1 MPNSQTPNIQNTQ
14 YELVPLG
21 RLTPH
26 PKNARQGDVGAVY
39 QSIEANG
46 FFGALV
52 VQRSTHHILVGN
64 HRFLAAR
71 DAKMPEVPV
80 LWVDV
85 DDERALR
92 ILLADNKTSDDA
104 SYDTQAL
111 ADLLAHLANTTEAG
125 LVGTGF
131 TGDELDDLI
140 QDLLPKADKEDKAQ
154 AEPEEPTRLGVLV
167 LCDDADEQEHVYQ
180 RLVDIGWMPKKTE
193 VTERSITSVPKPG
206 AASLPKSTRQAKKNI
221 HGTSNEV

>member
-1 MPNSQTPNIQNTQ
+1 MPNSSMPNSLTPKIQNTE
-14 YELVPLG
+14 YELVPLS

-26 PKNARQGDVGAVY
+26 PKNARSGDVGAVY

-52 VQRSTHHILVGN
+52 VQKSTNHILVGN

-71 DAKMPEVPV
+71 EAKLPEVPV

-104 SYDTQAL
+104 SYNTQAL

-125 LVGTGF
+125 LIGTGF
-131 TGDELDDLI
+131 SGDELDDIISDLAPKTG
-140 QDLLPKADKEDKAQ
+140 QDKDKDGEAP
-154 AEPEEPTRLGVLV
+154 EEEPTRLAVIV
-167 LCDDADEQEHVYQ
+167 LCEDATEQEHVFT
-180 RLVDIGWMPKKTE
+180 RLVDMGWLPKKTE
-193 VTERSITSVPKPG
+193 VTEKSVTVMPKPK
-206 AASLPKSTRQAKKNI
+206 ARN
-221 HGTSNEV
+221 

>member
-1 MPNSQTPNIQNTQ
+1 MPNSPKIQNTE
-14 YELVPLG
+14 YELVPLA

-26 PKNARQGDVGAVY
+26 PRNARQGDVGAVF

-52 VQRSTHHILVGN
+52 VQRSTNHILVGN

-71 DAKMPEVPV
+71 EAKLPEVPV

-104 SYDTQAL
+104 SYNTQAL

-125 LVGTGF
+125 LTGTGF

-140 QDLLPKADKEDKAQ
+140 QDLLPKDEKEKNAA
-154 AEPEEPTRLGVLV
+154 AEPEEPTRLGVIV
-167 LCDDADEQEHVYQ
+167 LCDSPDEQEHVFA
-180 RLVDIGWMPKKTE
+180 RLVDMGWLPKKTE
-193 VTERSITSVPKPG
+193 VTERSITSI
-206 AASLPKSTRQAKKNI
+206 PKSTSIPKASRQAKKNI